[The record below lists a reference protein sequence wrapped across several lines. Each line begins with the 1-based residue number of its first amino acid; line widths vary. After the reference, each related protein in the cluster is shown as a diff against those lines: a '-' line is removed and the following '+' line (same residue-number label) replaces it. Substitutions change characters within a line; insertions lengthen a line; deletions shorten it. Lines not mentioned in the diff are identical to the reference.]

1 MKTGMNLLLWTTHVT
16 HEHDAILD
24 QLKGLGFDAVEVPI
38 FDTADL
44 TPFARLGKRLES
56 LGLAATAVTVMGRA
70 LTVRLAPT

>member
-38 FDTADL
+38 FDTADVA
-44 TPFARLGKRLES
+44 PFDAWASGSRDWGWVPQR
-56 LGLAATAVTVMGRA
+56 
-70 LTVRLAPT
+70 